1 MKVGNSPAMDAFF
14 ARHLKHDDPTV
25 SFEQMKVLEY
35 GGSGPYK
42 AMAVCEKSLT
52 DFVAYRLVNMDNAVA
67 RNKAGFSESVD
78 LNSFIFSL
86 SSPTYSRKVPTGR
99 LVEEQER

>member
-14 ARHLKHDDPTV
+14 ARHLKHNDPTV

-42 AMAVCEKSLT
+42 AMAFREKSLT
-52 DFVAYRLVNMDNAVA
+52 DFVAYRLVNMDNAVV
-67 RNKAGFSESVD
+67 RQSR
-78 LNSFIFSL
+78 IF
-86 SSPTYSRKVPTGR
+86 RIR
-99 LVEEQER
+99 